1 LLNYIVRFK
10 NTEYPFKTRKFLINM
25 TEESPNEVSE
35 NSPKKRK
42 MYIGLD
48 LGTLNSYLLTK
59 LSKVS
64 SNDSEGILVPTVVG
78 YPEEGILAGILPGS
92 SKMLHGDEALA
103 NELHLRLVNPLNDGV
118 IQDVEATN
126 SFLSYL
132 RDKID
137 QERKHSVHCVI
148 GLPAGADAEAKE
160 NLQKAAKGAF
170 EGILFIP
177 EPFLA
182 ALGMRD
188 ESKLEDPDYKD
199 PVSNSL
205 FVDIGAGTTDFC
217 IVQGYFPKP
226 QDLLSIPYA
235 GNEVDV
241 SLDKA
246 IREAYPEV
254 DIPLSMVRK
263 FKETYSY
270 VGEIEAGARV
280 KVPVE
285 GKPRKIEIGKQ
296 VGESCNQLLQEVFTS
311 IKEIIAVASP
321 QSVFAMLQNIILT
334 GGGSRIRNMDQELQ
348 RMLADDGY
356 EDPEVRLSSRELK
369 PFVAIGALKVAKA
382 AREDQWI
389 KL

>member
-1 LLNYIVRFK
+1 
-10 NTEYPFKTRKFLINM
+10 M
-25 TEESPNEVSE
+25 TEETKTNSPEDT
-35 NSPKKRK
+35 PKKRK

-48 LGTLNSYLLTK
+48 LGTLNSYILTK
-59 LSKVS
+59 LSKLS
-64 SNDSEGILVPTVVG
+64 SNESEGILVPTVVG

-92 SKMLHGDEALA
+92 SKMLHGDEALV

-118 IQDVEATN
+118 IQDVEATH
-126 SFLSYL
+126 SFLCYL
-132 RDKID
+132 RDKVD
-137 QERKHSVHCVI
+137 LERKNSVHCVI
-148 GLPAGADAEAKE
+148 GLPAGADSEAKE
-160 NLQKAAKGAF
+160 NLQKAARGAF

-226 QDLLSIPYA
+226 EDLLSIPYA

-241 SLDKA
+241 SLDRA

-254 DIPLSMVRK
+254 EIPLSMVRK

-334 GGGSRIRNMDQELQ
+334 GGGSRIRNIDQELQ
-348 RMLADDGY
+348 RMLIDDGY
-356 EDPEVRLSSRELK
+356 EDPEVRLSSREIK

>member
-1 LLNYIVRFK
+1 
-10 NTEYPFKTRKFLINM
+10 M
-25 TEESPNEVSE
+25 TEKSKEEVE
-35 NSPKKRK
+35 PIAEESPKKRK
-42 MYIGLD
+42 MFVGLD
-48 LGTLNSYLLTK
+48 LGTLNSCILTK
-59 LSKVS
+59 LSKANS
-64 SNDSEGILVPTVVG
+64 IDSEGILVPTIVG
-78 YPEEGILAGILPGS
+78 YPEEGILAGILPGN
-92 SKMLHGDEALA
+92 SKMLHGEDAIA
-103 NELHLRLVNPLNDGV
+103 NELHLRLVHPLNDGV
-118 IQDVEATN
+118 IQDLEAAK

-132 RDKID
+132 RSKID
-137 QERKHSVHCVI
+137 PERKHSVHCVI
-148 GLPAGADAEAKE
+148 GVPAAADADAKE
-160 NLQKAAKGAF
+160 NLKKAAKGAF

-226 QDLLSIPYA
+226 DDLLSIPYA

-254 DIPLSMVRK
+254 DVPLAMVRK

-270 VGEIEAGARV
+270 VGESESGARV
-280 KVPVE
+280 KVPVD

-296 VGESCNQLLQEVFTS
+296 VGDTCNQLLEEVFDS
-311 IKEIIAVASP
+311 VKKIIAVASP
-321 QSVFAMLQNIILT
+321 QSVFSMLQNIILT
-334 GGGSRIRNMDQELQ
+334 GGGSRIRNIDQELQ

-356 EDPEVRLSSRELK
+356 EDPEVRISSREIK
-369 PFVAIGALKVAKA
+369 PFVAIGAMKVAKA
-382 AREDQWI
+382 ARDDQWI
-389 KL
+389 NP